1 MTSSFLAGDKTVPA
15 SVYGED
21 DTDLFG
27 IVRLSN
33 LLELWDQRK
42 MVSVE
47 VKCQFY
53 FYFIDEVRSYGGG
66 FDGDLDDGV
75 GDGNVVPAGFVHNP
89 QQEVRR
95 VEKARGP
102 NIKLV
107 GRY

>member
-1 MTSSFLAGDKTVPA
+1 
-15 SVYGED
+15 
-21 DTDLFG
+21 
-27 IVRLSN
+27 
-33 LLELWDQRK
+33 
-42 MVSVE
+42 MVSLEVE
-47 VKCQFY
+47 CQFY
-53 FYFIDEVRSYGGG
+53 FYFIDEVRNYGGG

>member
-1 MTSSFLAGDKTVPA
+1 M
-15 SVYGED
+15 
-21 DTDLFG
+21 
-27 IVRLSN
+27 SN